1 MDVKSISMDC
11 TRTEFVGTAV
21 LDTIGLVIP
30 GIDETLLEH
39 MNIGKRYHALGLFS
53 SRTGAAGQF
62 TALDDAVKATNTEVL
77 SIELPRDTKG
87 WGGHGNY
94 VVLGGNDVSDVKNAI
109 EMALELTN
117 KYAGELYISE
127 AGHLEFAYSASAGEV
142 LQKAFGAK
150 PNQAFGFLAGSP
162 AAIGLVMADA
172 AMKAAGVE
180 VIKYMTPDHGTSHSN
195 EVILAFSGDASSVK
209 TAVLEARQIGLEL
222 LIAMG
227 SYPNI
232 PGTPY
237 L

>member
-30 GIDETLLEH
+30 GVDDTLLEK
-39 MNIGKRYHALGLFS
+39 MQIGKKYHALGLFS

-94 VVLGGNDVSDVKNAI
+94 VVLGGNDVSDVRDAI
-109 EMALELTN
+109 QMALNLTN

-127 AGHLEFAYSASAGEV
+127 AGHLEFAYSASAGDV

-150 PNQAFGFLAGSP
+150 KDKAFGFLAGSP
-162 AAIGLVMADA
+162 AAIGLVMADTA
-172 AMKAAGVE
+172 VKASNVE
-180 VIKYMTPDHGTSHSN
+180 IINYMTPNKGTSHSN
-195 EVILAFSGDASSVK
+195 EVILAFSGDVSAVK
-209 TAVLEARQIGLEL
+209 AAVLEARQIGLEL

-227 SYPNI
+227 SYPEI